1 LQKVCFKDTKECLQ
15 VTTRKTKT
23 QKVMAKKL
31 TTAQKYNQLKKQTEQ
46 AGMKVTEKNGKLI
59 VTRKKKK

>member
-1 LQKVCFKDTKECLQ
+1 
-15 VTTRKTKT
+15 
-23 QKVMAKKL
+23 MAKKL

-46 AGMKVTEKNGKLI
+46 AGMKVTERNGKLI